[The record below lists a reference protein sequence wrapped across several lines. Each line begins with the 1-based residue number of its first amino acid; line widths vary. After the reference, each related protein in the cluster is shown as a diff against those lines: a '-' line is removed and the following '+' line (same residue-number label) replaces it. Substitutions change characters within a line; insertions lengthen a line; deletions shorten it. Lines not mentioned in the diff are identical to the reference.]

1 MYMTLTVWIVLQG
14 NQSSSPPREFL
25 SCLVAPSSRVFLSC
39 RVAPNWGETFSQS
52 SEGNFQRGGGG
63 VGEYKWG
70 FPLSLCCVQRK
81 LRAIYHHP
89 ERVPFTNSPFTS
101 HEGEK
106 SVNTRGDSFAAAL
119 ASCSLFPS
127 LCFLT
132 SRAVWPPRSSWQNY
146 HSACAAV
153 QQKL

>member
-1 MYMTLTVWIVLQG
+1 MNSIARQPVVFTSARIPVL
-14 NQSSSPPREFL
+14 PRGTFL
-25 SCLVAPSSRVFLSC
+25 ARIPVLPR
-39 RVAPNWGETFSQS
+39 G
-52 SEGNFQRGGGG
+52 SELRRNLLPVLRRKLPEGCGG
-63 VGEYKWG
+63 GEYKWG